1 MLHTWPPQQ
10 GNADTYTLAPCPPPL
25 PRYQPL
31 DTALRRPEHLP
42 FLLEYV
48 AFAHSPAIQAQAVT
62 LVQQLCDRIPD
73 LMLVLLQ
80 QPRGTHTLAL
90 LRNGFASALQAGLQ
104 AQQAAAQ
111 GMEEAGDGGCS
122 GLAAC
127 AAALCWMLC
136 CVRDAPVAEQM
147 CLWP

>member
-1 MLHTWPPQQ
+1 MLLHAAPHLTRSR
-10 GNADTYTLAPCPPPL
+10 ALLTLTPCPPCHRHPH
-25 PRYQPL
+25 RYQAL

-48 AFAHSPAIQAQAVT
+48 AFHHSAAIQAQAVT
-62 LVQQLCDRIPD
+62 LAQQLCDRMPD

-104 AQQAAAQ
+104 AQQMAAQ
-111 GMEEAGDGGCS
+111 GVDGEEGGCI
-122 GLAAC
+122 GL
-127 AAALCWMLC
+127 LLLL
-136 CVRDAPVAEQM
+136 RI
-147 CLWP
+147 